1 MLRHYG
7 GGQPCS
13 WPGHWDKAALTA
25 VAKAGVQQACNKIL
39 SPRKERSCSKNMD
52 MEPDVVCVVKA
63 AGWTAPGHCGTP
75 HPISATKTQA
85 QKPIPTNPTSQMWD
99 NLSVKEMTT

>member
-13 WPGHWDKAALTA
+13 WPGHWDKVALTA
-25 VAKAGVQQACNKIL
+25 VPKAGVQQACNKIL

-52 MEPDVVCVVKA
+52 MEPDVVCVAKA

-75 HPISATKTQA
+75 HQA
-85 QKPIPTNPTSQMWD
+85 LSQQQKHRHKSQFQQTP
-99 NLSVKEMTT
+99 LAKCGTT